1 MKWKIKFIIGA
12 IIAAIIIGLGTTTAI
27 MNNRINELNQEVAE
41 AVINIKAYELENSA
55 LKDDTIE
62 FQYTIEQLNYSKD
75 SLNQKIN
82 KLRKELK
89 IKDKDIKNL
98 QYKLSENQKKD
109 SIVFIHDTLFRESVK
124 IDTVI
129 RDDWSKLNLKL
140 EYPNVVVA
148 EYSFKNESLVTTY
161 LKKETVDPSHKCAL
175 IRLFQRLFP
184 KKHNVIHVIVRE
196 QNPYCEIKEQR
207 FIIMVDQWH

>member
-1 MKWKIKFIIGA
+1 MKKIKIIIGA
-12 IIAAIIIGLGTTTAI
+12 IIAAIIIGLGTTVAI
-27 MNNRINELNQEVAE
+27 TSSRINELNQEIAE
-41 AVINIKAYELENSA
+41 VTTNLKAYELENSA

-89 IKDKDIKNL
+89 IKDKDIQKL
-98 QYKLSENQKKD
+98 QYIASENSKKD
-109 SIVFIHDTLFRESVK
+109 SVVIHDTLFVEKVK

-148 EYSFKNESLVTTY
+148 EYSFKNEVLVTTY
-161 LKKETVDPSHKCAL
+161 LKKETVNPPHKCAL

-184 KKHNVIHVIVRE
+184 KKHNVIHVKVYE
-196 QNPYCEIKEQR
+196 QNPYCETKEQK
-207 FIIMVDQWH
+207 FINIVD

>member
-27 MNNRINELNQEVAE
+27 MNNRINELNQEIAE
-41 AVINIKAYELENSA
+41 AVTNIKAYELENSA

-62 FQYTIEQLNYSKD
+62 FQYTIDMLNHSKD

-161 LKKETVDPSHKCAL
+161 LKKETVNPPHKCAL
-175 IRLFQRLFP
+175 IRLFQRLFQ
-184 KKHNVIHVIVRE
+184 KKHNVIHVEVRE
-196 QNPYCEIKEQR
+196 QNPYCETKEQK
-207 FIIMVDQWH
+207 FINIVD